1 MRRGAVT
8 VTLAGVLAAGC
19 GAQAPAPAPA
29 PPAPPAVANAN
40 GVDMCTILTGPELTA
55 LGVQLDTAKQFSQ
68 GG

>member
-1 MRRGAVT
+1 MRHGAVAA
-8 VTLAGVLAAGC
+8 TLAGVLAAGC
-19 GAQAPAPAPA
+19 GAQAPAPA